1 MSWGVIISIAI
12 VVLVLLWVIGL
23 YNKIKRLQIAI
34 TEAWSGIDVQLKRKA
49 NILPNLVDTIKMQMK
64 FEEDVLSKLTAARSG
79 LNSSSRE
86 EVIKANEEL
95 NALLPSIR
103 ATAEAYPAL
112 GTNASFL
119 QMMGDI
125 RDCED
130 KVTYARTR
138 YNMTV
143 SVYNQT
149 IVVFPGSI
157 VAGFMGCTPEM
168 MYEATAEVR
177 AESDNMR
184 ISNIK

>member
-1 MSWGVIISIAI
+1 MSLGVIISIAI

-23 YNKIKRLQIAI
+23 YNKIKRLQITI
-34 TEAWSGIDVQLKRKA
+34 TEAWSGIDVQIKRKA
-49 NILPNLVDTIKMQMK
+49 NILPNLVDTIRMQMK
-64 FEEDVLSKLTAARSG
+64 FEEDVLSKLTAARTG
-79 LNSSSRE
+79 LNSSSRD
-86 EVIKANEEL
+86 EVIKANEQL
-95 NALLPSIR
+95 NALMPSIR

-130 KVTYARTR
+130 KITYARTR

-157 VAGFMGCTPEM
+157 VAGMMGCQLET
-168 MYEATAEVR
+168 MYEVSPEVR
-177 AESDNMR
+177 NDADNMR